1 VVYGPSYG
9 DKKTL
14 FIDELHKILASWQG
28 PWFIGGDFNLSRFP
42 SDKSTGR
49 INQNLAYCFNDW
61 INRWGLIE
69 VNPSNRKFT
78 WSNNQEKA
86 VLAKLD
92 RIFVPTDWEAAF
104 PLVRVSALPKNI
116 SGHNPLLVDTG
127 ANCSIATKKF
137 RFEKWWLERS
147 DFMDMVE
154 KVWKLECKETD
165 PMEVWQFRV
174 RSFRKLIRGWASNVI
189 AELNKYKQTVV
200 AEFNFLDFEAENRM
214 LERDEIVRM
223 KELARE
229 LDKIWALEEI
239 RARQKA
245 RDRIILEGDR
255 NTAYFHAIANHRNRK
270 KKIECLKG
278 PDGLV
283 HDTKGILKIAVG
295 YYKKLFGRVD
305 RGSFSLQPDFWD
317 VGDKVTLEENRAL
330 QAPFLE
336 EEVKAAVFNCYPEGA
351 PG

>member
-1 VVYGPSYG
+1 MKGLIWNVRGLNQPGRILNLGHLIRSNNVDFVGIQEIKREEFPHNFLKNLVSPGVFSWHFLLAKGTAGGILLGTRADSFLINNAQLHDFAISCIIQDLTTSFSWKLVVVYGPSYG

-116 SGHNPLLVDTG
+116 SGHNPLLVD
-127 ANCSIATKKF
+127 N
-137 RFEKWWLERS
+137 
-147 DFMDMVE
+147 
-154 KVWKLECKETD
+154 
-165 PMEVWQFRV
+165 
-174 RSFRKLIRGWASNVI
+174 N
-189 AELNKYKQTVV
+189 NNNNQT
-200 AEFNFLDFEAENRM
+200 F
-214 LERDEIVRM
+214 
-223 KELARE
+223 
-229 LDKIWALEEI
+229 
-239 RARQKA
+239 
-245 RDRIILEGDR
+245 
-255 NTAYFHAIANHRNRK
+255 
-270 KKIECLKG
+270 
-278 PDGLV
+278 
-283 HDTKGILKIAVG
+283 
-295 YYKKLFGRVD
+295 
-305 RGSFSLQPDFWD
+305 
-317 VGDKVTLEENRAL
+317 
-330 QAPFLE
+330 
-336 EEVKAAVFNCYPEGA
+336 
-351 PG
+351 

>member
-1 VVYGPSYG
+1 
-9 DKKTL
+9 
-14 FIDELHKILASWQG
+14 
-28 PWFIGGDFNLSRFP
+28 
-42 SDKSTGR
+42 
-49 INQNLAYCFNDW
+49 
-61 INRWGLIE
+61 
-69 VNPSNRKFT
+69 
-78 WSNNQEKA
+78 
-86 VLAKLD
+86 
-92 RIFVPTDWEAAF
+92 
-104 PLVRVSALPKNI
+104 
-116 SGHNPLLVDTG
+116 
-127 ANCSIATKKF
+127 
-137 RFEKWWLERS
+137 
-147 DFMDMVE
+147 
-154 KVWKLECKETD
+154 
-165 PMEVWQFRV
+165 
-174 RSFRKLIRGWASNVI
+174 
-189 AELNKYKQTVV
+189 
-200 AEFNFLDFEAENRM
+200 
-214 LERDEIVRM
+214 
-223 KELARE
+223 

-239 RARQKA
+239 RARQRA

-317 VGDKVTLEENRAL
+317 VGGKVTLEENRAL